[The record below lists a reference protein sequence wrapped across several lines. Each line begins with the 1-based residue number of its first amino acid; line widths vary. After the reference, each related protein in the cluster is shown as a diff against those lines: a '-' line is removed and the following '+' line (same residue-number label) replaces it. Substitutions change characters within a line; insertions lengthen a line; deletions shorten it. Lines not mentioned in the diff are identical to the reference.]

1 MPRMR
6 TQSPSFARRIRSSLS
21 EELANAGVEAAVETE
36 RVPTTRLHRVMV
48 TAKKFGQLRPSERQD
63 LVWRIIKQH
72 FSAEEQLL
80 ISMILTLTPDELQG
94 K

>member
-1 MPRMR
+1 
-6 TQSPSFARRIRSSLS
+6 
-21 EELANAGVEAAVETE
+21 
-36 RVPTTRLHRVMV
+36 MV